1 MYVCAACVLRVYMRG
16 AAVCDGRPDTYTCVR
31 CNCRTRQTG
40 YPSAPRH
47 QHQPPGH
54 RLQHQTGS
62 LHAYRS
68 DGNTILR
75 LSVRVRLFALPP
87 TTILTFAFLFSSILR
102 PFLCLFF
109 FLSLSVFLSIYL
121 SLPAT
126 SALTSLR
133 QTREYAQSSNRAYCQ
148 GYTPINPEVPPSNG
162 QLENRLGF
170 PRNHPARPPRPL
182 APSRDKRTIDYRVL
196 LRFQL
201 LLWYTSTCAF
211 WRHVIKHKCDNY
223 KRIIRSHLSTE

>member
-1 MYVCAACVLRVYMRG
+1 MYVCAACVLRVYMRS

-109 FLSLSVFLSIYL
+109 FLSLSLFSSLSIFR
-121 SLPAT
+121 S
-126 SALTSLR
+126 
-133 QTREYAQSSNRAYCQ
+133 
-148 GYTPINPEVPPSNG
+148 
-162 QLENRLGF
+162 
-170 PRNHPARPPRPL
+170 
-182 APSRDKRTIDYRVL
+182 
-196 LRFQL
+196 L
-201 LLWYTSTCAF
+201 LLPLSPPCVKHENMHNHQTVLTAKVTHPSTQRCLLPMDSWKTDWDFLETIQRDLLA
-211 WRHVIKHKCDNY
+211 
-223 KRIIRSHLSTE
+223 L